1 MKEKTGEERIFIG
14 DIGRCTGVRRNIV
27 GKIEGFGTVDTF
39 GSMEIDSDIYKNQ
52 ALLVEVDDDKYVDIN
67 YFTCFDDL
75 RKVMECVANNV
86 PFDDVILN
94 DLETRVGKLFV
105 DPTSL
110 ISLADTVHNFV
121 YMNEKTTKNSYT
133 KRISRKKIIHKKNKL
148 LKSGLF

>member
-14 DIGRCTGVRRNIV
+14 DIRRCTGVRRNIV

-133 KRISRKKIIHKKNKL
+133 KRISRKK
-148 LKSGLF
+148 

>member
-14 DIGRCTGVRRNIV
+14 DIRRCTGVRRNIV
-27 GKIEGFGTVDTF
+27 GKIEEFGTVDTF

-133 KRISRKKIIHKKNKL
+133 KRISRKK
-148 LKSGLF
+148 